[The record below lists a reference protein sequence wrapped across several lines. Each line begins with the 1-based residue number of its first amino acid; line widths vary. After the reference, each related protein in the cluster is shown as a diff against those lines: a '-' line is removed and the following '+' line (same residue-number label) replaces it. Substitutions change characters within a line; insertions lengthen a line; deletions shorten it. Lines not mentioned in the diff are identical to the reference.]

1 MKSGF
6 VPTDPDL
13 MKSLFPGD
21 GGKIS
26 SHLLRRI
33 ESSYLF
39 GLNEDV
45 PGPAKEAPQT
55 TSHTISSGNPSI
67 IKSRTESII
76 FSLLSGT
83 NNSFYLLGQFQGID
97 H

>member
-1 MKSGF
+1 MKSF
-6 VPTDPDL
+6 
-13 MKSLFPGD
+13 FPGD

-33 ESSYLF
+33 ESPYLF
-39 GLNEDV
+39 GLNKDV
-45 PGPAKEAPQT
+45 PGPAKEASQT
-55 TSHTISSGNPSI
+55 TSYTVGSGNPSI
-67 IKSRTESII
+67 KRGRTESII